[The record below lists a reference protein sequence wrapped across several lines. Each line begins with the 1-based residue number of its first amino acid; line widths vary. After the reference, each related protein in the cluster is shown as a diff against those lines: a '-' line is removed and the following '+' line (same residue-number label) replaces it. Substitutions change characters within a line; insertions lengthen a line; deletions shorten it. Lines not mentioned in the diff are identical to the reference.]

1 MKPHYCLSYEGLE
14 TEISHAQ
21 ERHLKARRQFKKL
34 VRATRRLFRTKRCE
48 VQLPLVG
55 PLVLRACFAHR
66 HHVPA
71 WSLAQCL
78 ANGFLCG
85 LPADFLVFTQL
96 DYCTA
101 DGVPEYYFEVR
112 LELPPYLPN

>member
-1 MKPHYCLSYEGLE
+1 M
-14 TEISHAQ
+14 EISNAQ
-21 ERHLKARRQFKKL
+21 DRHLKARRQFKKL
-34 VRATRRLFRTKRCE
+34 VRTTRRLFRTTRCK

-55 PLVLRACFAHR
+55 TLVLRTCFAHR

-78 ANGFLCG
+78 ANDFLSG
-85 LPADFLVFTQL
+85 LPADFLAFTHL
-96 DYCTA
+96 DYWTP

-112 LELPPYLPN
+112 LELPPCLPN

>member
-1 MKPHYCLSYEGLE
+1 MKPHYCLSYEDLE
-14 TEISHAQ
+14 TEISNAQ
-21 ERHLKARRQFKKL
+21 DRHLKARRQFKKL
-34 VRATRRLFRTKRCE
+34 VRATRRLFRTTRCK

-78 ANGFLCG
+78 AHGFLDG
-85 LPADFLVFTQL
+85 LPADFLVFTHL
-96 DYCTA
+96 DYWTP
-101 DGVPEYYFEVR
+101 DGVPEYYFEVC